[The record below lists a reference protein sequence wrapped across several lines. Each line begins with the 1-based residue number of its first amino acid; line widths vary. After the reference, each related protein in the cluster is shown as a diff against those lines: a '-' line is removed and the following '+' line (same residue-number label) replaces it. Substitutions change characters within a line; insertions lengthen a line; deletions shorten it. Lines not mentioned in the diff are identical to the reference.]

1 MRGDP
6 LARQWWGVQVIEASP
21 NGLTVAELAK
31 HSPFMD
37 VFKFQFPQKLK
48 EFLALSP
55 LKSWLTFYPAR
66 ERP

>member
-1 MRGDP
+1 MRGDR
-6 LARQWWGVQVIEASP
+6 LSRQWWSVQAIEASLK
-21 NGLTVAELAK
+21 GLTVAEIAK
-31 HSPFMD
+31 RSPFMD

-55 LKSWLTFYPAR
+55 LKSWPTFYPAR